1 MYSPRPAVTE
11 TCVYERPVCRGRDPI
26 RVMTS
31 ETGLL
36 PHRPPVDEPD
46 RGTRVVD
53 LGTAEA
59 AELCGVLSSE
69 TATDILA
76 ALSDEPMATSG
87 VAERVGT
94 SLQNAHHHLG
104 RLRETDLV
112 RVVDTWYSSR
122 GSEMKVY
129 APADERLVLA
139 VPGSGSE
146 ADPTPEDV
154 EVPVAVR

>member
-1 MYSPRPAVTE
+1 MST
-11 TCVYERPVCRGRDPI
+11 
-26 RVMTS
+26 

-36 PHRPPVDEPD
+36 PRRSAVEEPE
-46 RGTRVVD
+46 RETRVVELD
-53 LGTAEA
+53 TAEA
-59 AELCGVLSSE
+59 AELCGILASE
-69 TATDILA
+69 TATEILA
-76 ALSDEPMATSG
+76 ELSEEPTVASD

-129 APADERLVLA
+129 APVNERLVLA
-139 VPGSGSE
+139 ASE
-146 ADPTPEDV
+146 DGAEPAPDETEITI
-154 EVPVAVR
+154 AAR

>member
-1 MYSPRPAVTE
+1 MST
-11 TCVYERPVCRGRDPI
+11 
-26 RVMTS
+26 

-46 RGTRVVD
+46 RGTRVVELD
-53 LGTAEA
+53 TAEA

-69 TATDILA
+69 TATEILSQ
-76 ALSDEPMATSG
+76 LSDEPM
-87 VAERVGT
+87 VASDVADRVGT

-104 RLRETDLV
+104 RLRDAELV

-129 APADERLVLA
+129 APVNERLVIA
-139 VPGSGSE
+139 PSGSD
-146 ADPTPEDV
+146 ADPSFEETEA
-154 EVPVAVR
+154 PVVAR

>member
-1 MYSPRPAVTE
+1 ME
-11 TCVYERPVCRGRDPI
+11 TD
-26 RVMTS
+26 
-31 ETGLL
+31 TGLL

-46 RGTRVVD
+46 RETRVVD
-53 LGTAEA
+53 LDTAEA
-59 AELCGVLSSE
+59 AELCGVLASE

-76 ALSDEPMATSG
+76 ALSDEPMAASD
-87 VAERVGT
+87 VAERVDT

-104 RLRETDLV
+104 RLRESELV

-129 APADERLVLA
+129 APVNERLVLA
-139 VPGSGSE
+139 APTSG
-146 ADPTPEDV
+146 ADPATEGR

>member
-1 MYSPRPAVTE
+1 MYSPRSGAAA
-11 TCVYERPVCRGRDPI
+11 TCVYEPVVWQGRD
-26 RVMTS
+26 RTDVMAT

-46 RGTRVVD
+46 RETRVVELD
-53 LGTAEA
+53 TAEA

-69 TATDILA
+69 TATEILA
-76 ALSDEPMATSG
+76 ALSEEPMVASD
-87 VAERVGT
+87 VAEQVGT

-129 APADERLVLA
+129 APVNERLVLA
-139 VPGSGSE
+139 ASE
-146 ADPTPEDV
+146 DGAEPAPDETEITI
-154 EVPVAVR
+154 AAR

>member
-1 MYSPRPAVTE
+1 MYSHRSGARTTCVSVPAVGVGHDRT
-11 TCVYERPVCRGRDPI
+11 D
-26 RVMTS
+26 VMST

-36 PHRPPVDEPD
+36 PRRTAVEEPD
-46 RGTRVVD
+46 RGTRVVE

-59 AELCGVLSSE
+59 AELCGTLASE

-76 ALSDEPMATSG
+76 ELSDEPTVASE

-104 RLRETDLV
+104 RLREADLV

-122 GSEMKVY
+122 GAEMKVY
-129 APADERLVLA
+129 APVNERLVFA
-139 VPGSGSE
+139 ASGSE
-146 ADPTPEDV
+146 AEPSPGETDV
-154 EVPVAVR
+154 PIAAQ

>member
-1 MYSPRPAVTE
+1 MAT
-11 TCVYERPVCRGRDPI
+11 
-26 RVMTS
+26 

-46 RGTRVVD
+46 RETRLVELD
-53 LGTAEA
+53 TTEA
-59 AELCGVLSSE
+59 AELCGVLASE
-69 TATDILA
+69 TATEILS
-76 ALSDEPMATSG
+76 ALNDEPMVTSD

-104 RLRETDLV
+104 RLCEADLV

-129 APADERLVLA
+129 APVNERLVIA
-139 VPGSGSE
+139 PSGSGAGPDLE
-146 ADPTPEDV
+146 EN
-154 EVPVAVR
+154 ELPVVAR

>member
-1 MYSPRPAVTE
+1 MYSPRSGPAA
-11 TCVYERPVCRGRDPI
+11 TCVYEPVVGQGRVRSD
-26 RVMTS
+26 VMAT

-46 RGTRVVD
+46 RETRIVELD
-53 LGTAEA
+53 TAEA

-69 TATDILA
+69 TATEILA
-76 ALSDEPMATSG
+76 ALSDEPMVASD

-129 APADERLVLA
+129 APVNERLVLA
-139 VPGSGSE
+139 ASE
-146 ADPTPEDV
+146 GGAEPAPDETEITI
-154 EVPVAVR
+154 AAR